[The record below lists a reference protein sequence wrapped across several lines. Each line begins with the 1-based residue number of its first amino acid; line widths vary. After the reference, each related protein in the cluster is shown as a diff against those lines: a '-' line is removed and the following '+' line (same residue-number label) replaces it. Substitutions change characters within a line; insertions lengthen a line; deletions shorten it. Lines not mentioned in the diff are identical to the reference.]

1 MASRLAV
8 SWCRR
13 LGIADHNSAMAPAI
27 WGVAMDVPLRLAY
40 AVSEVLKLERLL
52 VPGALMSGLIR
63 PLPSVVTGPRLL
75 KPAIVSV
82 PVFSAPTE

>member
-1 MASRLAV
+1 
-8 SWCRR
+8 
-13 LGIADHNSAMAPAI
+13 
-27 WGVAMDVPLRLAY
+27 MDVPLRLAY

-52 VPGALMSGLIR
+52 VPGALISGLIR